1 MRSTSRIHPAI
12 PLTRPARGRAHHPA
26 SRGAIRHRWRGWL
39 LLPAMLTALTACAN
53 QGDPVSSGTGPD
65 DAVLLPVPPPPEGA
79 KKGPWVVIKVD
90 DMAHDLRDPG
100 AMHPRWQA
108 FFELQAELGIPV
120 AVGVEGWSLE
130 SGKEGYFD
138 ALRSLVDRGW
148 VELYNHGFTHSLSG
162 TDPSWRATTEFR
174 GTPCSFQREHLLRT
188 QDLLRK
194 NVGVTSIAFGA
205 PGNAGDDSTV
215 CALRAAP
222 EIRIWFAGRPGAG
235 TTNLPLSPCE
245 APLPHPNF
253 DRFRAGFDA
262 QARVVVL
269 QIHPASWVDAA
280 DAAEFRRI
288 IDFLRVEGA
297 HFATLAQVANRDDP
311 PGSSAVTGRDQ
322 DRTALPGPGRH
333 HTGPGISTERRN
345 SAALSGVTTLM

>member
-1 MRSTSRIHPAI
+1 MRSTSRIRTAI
-12 PLTRPARGRAHHPA
+12 PLPARGRHPLSA
-26 SRGAIRHRWRGWL
+26 RRGAIRREWFGWL

-53 QGDPVSSGTGPD
+53 HGDPVSSETGPI
-65 DAVLLPVPPPPEGA
+65 DAVLPPVPPPPDGA
-79 KKGPWVVIKVD
+79 KRGPWVVIKVD

-100 AMHPRWQA
+100 AMHPRWHA

-130 SGKEGYFD
+130 SGKEGYFE

-162 TDPSWRATTEFR
+162 TDPDWRATAEFR
-174 GTPCSFQREHLLRT
+174 GTPCWFQREHLLRT

-194 NVGVTSIAFGA
+194 TVGVTSIAFGA

-222 EIRIWFAGRPGAG
+222 EIRIWFAGRPGAR

-253 DRFRAGFDA
+253 DHFQAGFND
-262 QARVVVL
+262 QARTIVL

-280 DAAEFRRI
+280 DASEFRRI
-288 IDFLRVEGA
+288 IDFLRNHGA
-297 HFATLAQVANRDDP
+297 HFATLAQVANRDIVAESPSPRGRGGED
-311 PGSSAVTGRDQ
+311 VTIR
-322 DRTALPGPGRH
+322 PGR
-333 HTGPGISTERRN
+333 
-345 SAALSGVTTLM
+345 AAPPRAGTPPRSPA